1 MQAKAFARLVRLNPA
16 RLELAEVV
24 SELTLPAGERAA
36 LDASAA
42 SGDALLH
49 LPPARGIL
57 TPLNF
62 FAALPLDAAEVT
74 PFLLTFLRSTRA
86 A

>member
-1 MQAKAFARLVRLNPA
+1 
-16 RLELAEVV
+16 VV
-24 SELTLPAGERAA
+24 SELALPAGERIA

-42 SGDALLH
+42 LGNALLH
-49 LPPARGIL
+49 LPPPRAIL

-62 FAALPLDAAEVT
+62 FAMLPLDAAEVT
-74 PFLLTFLRSTRA
+74 PFLLTFLLSTRA